1 MNKLLTILTILLLIF
16 TIQTFGQTGKL
27 YKGTINNNIK
37 ITLYLQ
43 GLDEGTNAD
52 PIIGIYKYDN
62 KKNYI
67 LLNGYRN
74 NDGNISLVEL
84 STANFSGTF
93 LGTITKNCIV
103 GKWISANQKKNYS
116 FELKEIV
123 ATTEQIN
130 NFQKAITEK
139 GNEFRNY

>member
-1 MNKLLTILTILLLIF
+1 MKTIFTLLLLTIF
-16 TIQTFGQTGKL
+16 TKTFGQTGKL
-27 YKGTINNNIK
+27 YKGTINNTIK

-52 PIIGIYKYDN
+52 PIIGTYKYDN

-93 LGTITKNCIV
+93 LGTLAKNCIV
-103 GKWISANQKKNYS
+103 GKWISANHKKNYT
-116 FELKEIV
+116 FELTEIV

-130 NFQKAITEK
+130 NFRKAITEK
-139 GNEFRNY
+139 VNEFRNY

>member
-1 MNKLLTILTILLLIF
+1 MKAIFTLFLLTIIT
-16 TIQTFGQTGKL
+16 QTFGQTGKL
-27 YKGTINNNIK
+27 YKGTISNTIK

-74 NDGNISLVEL
+74 NDGNISLVEF

-93 LGTITKNCIV
+93 LGTLSKNRIV
-103 GKWISANQKKNYS
+103 GKWISANQKKNYA
-116 FELKEIV
+116 FELTDVVVKKE
-123 ATTEQIN
+123 QLN
-130 NFQKAITEK
+130 NFQNAITEK
-139 GNEFRNY
+139 GNELRNY

>member
-1 MNKLLTILTILLLIF
+1 MKKIFTLLLLTIVT
-16 TIQTFGQTGKL
+16 QTFGQSGKF
-27 YKGTINNNIK
+27 YKGTINNNLK

-43 GLDEGTNAD
+43 GFDEGTNAD
-52 PIIGIYKYDN
+52 PIVGAYKYDS
-62 KKNYI
+62 KKDYI

-93 LGTITKNCIV
+93 LGTLTKNSIT
-103 GKWISANQKKNYS
+103 GKWVSANQKVRYI
-116 FELKEIV
+116 FELTEV
-123 ATTEQIN
+123 PATNVQSK

-139 GNEFRNY
+139 RAEYTNY

>member
-1 MNKLLTILTILLLIF
+1 MKTIFTLLLLTIF
-16 TIQTFGQTGKL
+16 TQVFGQKGKL
-27 YKGTINNNIK
+27 YKGTINNAIK

-52 PIIGIYKYDN
+52 PISGTYKYDN
-62 KKNYI
+62 KKDYI
-67 LLNGYRN
+67 LINGYRN
-74 NDGNISLVEL
+74 KDGNISLVEL

-93 LGTITKNCIV
+93 LGTLTKNRIV
-103 GKWISANQKKNYS
+103 GKWISANQKKNYT
-116 FELKEIV
+116 FELIEIV
-123 ATTEQIN
+123 ATKEQIN

>member
-1 MNKLLTILTILLLIF
+1 MKTTFILLLLTIF
-16 TIQTFGQTGKL
+16 TQTFGQTGKL
-27 YKGTINNNIK
+27 YKGTINNSIK

-52 PIIGIYKYDN
+52 PIIGVYKYDN

-84 STANFSGTF
+84 SSVNFSGTI
-93 LGTITKNCIV
+93 LGTLTDNRII
-103 GKWISANQKKNYS
+103 GKWISANQKKNYTL
-116 FELKEIV
+116 ELTEIV
-123 ATTEQIN
+123 ATKEQLN
-130 NFQKAITEK
+130 NFKNAITNKE
-139 GNEFRNY
+139 NEFRNY